1 MLSFYSFRNSRDRRS
16 CPDYGFGMNIESMRS
31 EEDRIFLLGGG
42 QGEPQGF
49 PPSRSKSLGVGQG
62 LGSCGFSET
71 PTPLDPEGAAAEPLP
86 WGLQTTRVRLP
97 SGEDACSLQLDALWP
112 HLHRITLRPVQGSL
126 DGRKGPPALGTEHL
140 HTLLG
145 LWSLKL
151 RCLVTGLSLLW

>member
-1 MLSFYSFRNSRDRRS
+1 
-16 CPDYGFGMNIESMRS
+16 MRS
-31 EEDRIFLLGGG
+31 EEDIIFLIGGG

-49 PPSRSKSLGVGQG
+49 PPSRSKFLGVGQG

-71 PTPLDPEGAAAEPLP
+71 PAPGDPEGAAVEPLP
-86 WGLQTTRVRLP
+86 WGLQTTRAGLP

-112 HLHRITLRPVQGSL
+112 HLHRITMRPVQGSL
-126 DGRKGPPALGTEHL
+126 DGRKGSLALSTEHL
-140 HTLLG
+140 HALLG